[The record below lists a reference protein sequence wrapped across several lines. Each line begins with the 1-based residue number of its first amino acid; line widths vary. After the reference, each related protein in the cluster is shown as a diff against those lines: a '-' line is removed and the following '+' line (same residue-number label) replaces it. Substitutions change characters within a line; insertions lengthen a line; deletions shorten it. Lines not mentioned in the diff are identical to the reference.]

1 MVETLVYEAT
11 WVAVRQARKNGGR
24 NRLEGE
30 GTLPEVRKAEIR
42 VHVVC
47 IKGYESGVPVDL
59 FIFVHLTQT

>member
-1 MVETLVYEAT
+1 MEKLVWEAI
-11 WVAVRQARKNGGR
+11 WVAVRQAGKNGGR

-30 GTLPEVRKAEIR
+30 GTLPEVRKAEIC

-47 IKGYESGVPVDL
+47 IKRCESGVPVDL